1 MKKEVLLSIRGMHTD
16 MLLNNGEEED
26 EAIEVL
32 VPAVYFFKNGKH
44 YILYDEVAEG
54 MQGVTKNKI
63 KINGEQSLEIMKTGI
78 VNAHMVFEKDKQMQT
93 CYGTPYGQMLVSTYT
108 TGLDLKESED
118 EIAMKVEYELTVNY
132 QPVAECEIFMKVIPR
147 GKCEK

>member
-16 MLLNNGEEED
+16 MLLDNGDEED
-26 EAIEVL
+26 EAIEVI

-63 KINGEQSLEIMKTGI
+63 KIKGEQSLEIMKTGI
-78 VNAHMVFEKDKQMQT
+78 VNAHMVFEKEKQIQT
-93 CYGTPYGQMLVSTYT
+93 CYETPYGQMIVSTYT
-108 TGLDLKESED
+108 TGLSLEESED
-118 EIAMKVEYELTVNY
+118 QITMKVEYELTMNY
-132 QPVAECEIFMKVIPR
+132 QPVAECEIEMKVVPR
-147 GKCEK
+147 GKKEQ